1 MGNDV
6 QKAIRSSIE
15 TEKSAMYFYRMGA
28 VKMKDK
34 AARELFE
41 LLARE
46 EREHA
51 GHFNSIYK
59 GDDIPSLDDYLDT
72 PPDDVSQWLVSISRL
87 IETDFTEKK
96 AMELAMERE
105 KSLEEE
111 LLKFASRTFNPEV
124 QKVYEINAK
133 ETSNHYQMIES
144 EYARIMAMVHE
155 TDMDTYVRE

>member
-1 MGNDV
+1 MGIDV
-6 QKAIRSSIE
+6 QDAIKSSIE

-59 GDDIPSLDDYLDT
+59 GGDIPSLDDYLDT
-72 PPDDVSQWLVSISRL
+72 PPDDVSQWFVSISRL
-87 IETDFTEKK
+87 IENDFTEKK
-96 AMELAMERE
+96 AMELALERE
-105 KSLEEE
+105 KSLEDE
-111 LLKFASRTFNPEV
+111 LLKIASRVFDPEV
-124 QKVYEINAK
+124 RKVYEMNAK

>member
-1 MGNDV
+1 METNV
-6 QKAIRSSIE
+6 QKAIKGSIE

-51 GHFNSIYK
+51 KHFNSIYK
-59 GDDIPSLDDYLDT
+59 GGDIPSIDDYLET
-72 PPDDVSQWLVSISRL
+72 PPNNASQWLVSISRL
-87 IETDFTEKK
+87 IGTDFTEKK

-111 LLKFASRTFNPEV
+111 LLKIASSIFNPEV
-124 QKVYEINAK
+124 QKVYEMNAK

-155 TDMDTYVRE
+155 TDTDTYVRE